1 MNILDKLFKMPNPT
15 PKIYKML
22 KQAIIPYRT
31 TDGAAGYDMSLCMEA
46 DEEVDLIA
54 NVTRWDSGTN
64 RSIIRSVIDIMNE
77 SGYYKEPDGVYLMPQ
92 SKVHLH
98 TGIRMEI
105 PDGYCGLLMNRSSL
119 SNEDDLTICDNVG
132 LIDSDYR
139 GEVTLWMYNNSD
151 EIKFI
156 PNHKVQYSNALRAA
170 VLSGLVF
177 TILQYLYLE
186 TQLFVTRLNA
196 VYGAV
201 AAIPLF
207 MFWMN
212 FGWFIILF
220 GAELSY
226 AYQNVD
232 NYNLED

>member
-1 MNILDKLFKMPNPT
+1 MNILDRILKMANPT
-15 PKIYKML
+15 PKICKML
-22 KQAIIPYRT
+22 KCAIIPYRT

-46 DEEVDLIA
+46 DNEVDTIA
-54 NVTRWDSGTN
+54 NAMRWDNNTS
-64 RSIIRSVIDIMNE
+64 RSIIYKVVDILNE

-119 SNEDDLTICDNVG
+119 SNDEDLTICDNVG

-156 PNHKVQYSNALRAA
+156 PNHSRICQIVLVRHLTSPMEEVNALNSTARG
-170 VLSGLVF
+170 SGGYGSTGNM
-177 TILQYLYLE
+177 TI
-186 TQLFVTRLNA
+186 
-196 VYGAV
+196 
-201 AAIPLF
+201 PD
-207 MFWMN
+207 
-212 FGWFIILF
+212 
-220 GAELSY
+220 ELK
-226 AYQNVD
+226 
-232 NYNLED
+232 

>member
-1 MNILDKLFKMPNPT
+1 MNILDRILKMANPA
-15 PKIYKML
+15 PKICKML

-46 DEEVDLIA
+46 DEEVEIIA
-54 NVTRWDSGTN
+54 NMMRCDN
-64 RSIIRSVIDIMNE
+64 RSTIRSVIDILNE

-98 TGIRMEI
+98 TGVRMEI

-119 SNEDDLTICDNVG
+119 SNEEDLTICDNVG

-156 PNHKVQYSNALRAA
+156 PNHSRICQI
-170 VLSGLVF
+170 VLVRHLTSPMEE
-177 TILQYLYLE
+177 IK
-186 TQLFVTRLNA
+186 
-196 VYGAV
+196 
-201 AAIPLF
+201 
-207 MFWMN
+207 
-212 FGWFIILF
+212 
-220 GAELSY
+220 ELSY
-226 AYQNVD
+226 TVRGSGGYGSTGNMTIPD
-232 NYNLED
+232 ELK

>member
-1 MNILDKLFKMPNPT
+1 MSIFDRFKKVANPT
-15 PKIYKML
+15 PKICKML

-46 DEEVDLIA
+46 DEEVEIIA
-54 NVTRWDSGTN
+54 NMMRCDN
-64 RSIIRSVIDIMNE
+64 RSTIRSVIDILNE

-98 TGIRMEI
+98 TGVRMEI

-119 SNEDDLTICDNVG
+119 SNEEDLTICDNVG

-156 PNHKVQYSNALRAA
+156 PNHSRICQI
-170 VLSGLVF
+170 VLVRHLTSPMEE
-177 TILQYLYLE
+177 IK
-186 TQLFVTRLNA
+186 
-196 VYGAV
+196 
-201 AAIPLF
+201 
-207 MFWMN
+207 
-212 FGWFIILF
+212 
-220 GAELSY
+220 ELSY
-226 AYQNVD
+226 TVRGSGGYGSTGNMTIPD
-232 NYNLED
+232 ELK

>member
-1 MNILDKLFKMPNPT
+1 MNILDKLFKMTNPT

-139 GEVTLWMYNNSD
+139 GEITLWMYNNSD

-156 PNHKVQYSNALRAA
+156 PNHSRICQIVLVRHLTSPMEEVNALSSTARG
-170 VLSGLVF
+170 SGGYGSTGNM
-177 TILQYLYLE
+177 TI
-186 TQLFVTRLNA
+186 
-196 VYGAV
+196 
-201 AAIPLF
+201 PD
-207 MFWMN
+207 
-212 FGWFIILF
+212 
-220 GAELSY
+220 ELK
-226 AYQNVD
+226 
-232 NYNLED
+232 

>member
-1 MNILDKLFKMPNPT
+1 MSILDKLFKMTNPT
-15 PKIYKML
+15 PKICKML

-46 DEEVDLIA
+46 DEEVDFIA
-54 NVTRWDSGTN
+54 TKIRFYYETSRN
-64 RSIIRSVIDIMNE
+64 IIYKFVDIMNE

-98 TGIRMEI
+98 TGVRMEI
-105 PDGYCGLLMNRSSL
+105 PKGYCGLLMNRSSL

-156 PNHKVQYSNALRAA
+156 PNHSRICQI
-170 VLSGLVF
+170 VLVRHLTSPMEEVD
-177 TILQYLYLE
+177 
-186 TQLFVTRLNA
+186 A
-196 VYGAV
+196 
-201 AAIPLF
+201 
-207 MFWMN
+207 
-212 FGWFIILF
+212 
-220 GAELSY
+220 LSY
-226 AYQNVD
+226 TVRGSGGYGSTGNMTIPD
-232 NYNLED
+232 ELK

>member
-1 MNILDKLFKMPNPT
+1 MNILDKLFKMSNPA
-15 PKIYKML
+15 PKICKMSNPAPKICKML

-46 DEEVDLIA
+46 DEEVEIIDELIA
-54 NVTRWDSGTN
+54 SYNVTN
-64 RSIIRSVIDIMNE
+64 RSIIRNVIDIMNE

-105 PDGYCGLLMNRSSL
+105 PKGYCGLLMNRSSL
-119 SNEDDLTICDNVG
+119 SNEEDLTICDNVG

-156 PNHKVQYSNALRAA
+156 PNHSRICQI
-170 VLSGLVF
+170 VLVRHLTSPMEEVD
-177 TILQYLYLE
+177 
-186 TQLFVTRLNA
+186 A
-196 VYGAV
+196 
-201 AAIPLF
+201 
-207 MFWMN
+207 
-212 FGWFIILF
+212 
-220 GAELSY
+220 LSY
-226 AYQNVD
+226 TVRGSGGYGSTGNMTIPD
-232 NYNLED
+232 ELE

>member
-1 MNILDKLFKMPNPT
+1 MNILDRILKMANPA
-15 PKIYKML
+15 PKICKML

-46 DEEVDLIA
+46 DDEVDTI
-54 NVTRWDSGTN
+54 TN
-64 RSIIRSVIDIMNE
+64 RSNIRKVINIMNE

-105 PDGYCGLLMNRSSL
+105 PKGYCGLLMNRSSL
-119 SNEDDLTICDNVG
+119 SNNEDLTICDYVG

-156 PNHKVQYSNALRAA
+156 PNHSRICQI
-170 VLSGLVF
+170 VLVRHLTSPMEE
-177 TILQYLYLE
+177 IK
-186 TQLFVTRLNA
+186 
-196 VYGAV
+196 
-201 AAIPLF
+201 
-207 MFWMN
+207 
-212 FGWFIILF
+212 
-220 GAELSY
+220 ELSY
-226 AYQNVD
+226 TVRGSGGYGSTGNMTIPD
-232 NYNLED
+232 ELK

>member
-1 MNILDKLFKMPNPT
+1 MNILDKILKMVNPT
-15 PKIYKML
+15 PKICKML

-46 DEEVDLIA
+46 DEEVDSIA
-54 NVTRWDSGTN
+54 TKMRCDYETN
-64 RSIIRSVIDIMNE
+64 RSTIYKVVDIMNE

-98 TGIRMEI
+98 TGVRMEI
-105 PDGYCGLLMNRSSL
+105 PKGYCGLLMNRSSL

-156 PNHKVQYSNALRAA
+156 PNHSRICQI
-170 VLSGLVF
+170 VLVRHLTSPMEEVD
-177 TILQYLYLE
+177 
-186 TQLFVTRLNA
+186 A
-196 VYGAV
+196 
-201 AAIPLF
+201 
-207 MFWMN
+207 
-212 FGWFIILF
+212 
-220 GAELSY
+220 LSY
-226 AYQNVD
+226 TVRGSGGYGSTGNMTIPD
-232 NYNLED
+232 ELK

>member
-1 MNILDKLFKMPNPT
+1 MNILDRILKMANPA
-15 PKIYKML
+15 PKICKML

-46 DEEVDLIA
+46 DEEVELIA
-54 NVTRWDSGTN
+54 NVMRCDNYSS
-64 RSIIRSVIDIMNE
+64 RSTIRSVIDILNE

-98 TGIRMEI
+98 TGVRMEI

-119 SNEDDLTICDNVG
+119 SNNEDLTICDNVG

-156 PNHKVQYSNALRAA
+156 PNHSRICQI
-170 VLSGLVF
+170 VLVRHLTSPMEE
-177 TILQYLYLE
+177 IK
-186 TQLFVTRLNA
+186 
-196 VYGAV
+196 
-201 AAIPLF
+201 
-207 MFWMN
+207 
-212 FGWFIILF
+212 
-220 GAELSY
+220 ELSY
-226 AYQNVD
+226 TVRGSGGYGSTGNMTIPD
-232 NYNLED
+232 ELK

>member
-1 MNILDKLFKMPNPT
+1 MNILDKILKMANPA
-15 PKIYKML
+15 PKICKML

-46 DEEVDLIA
+46 DEEVEIIA
-54 NVTRWDSGTN
+54 NMMRCDN
-64 RSIIRSVIDIMNE
+64 RSTIRSVIDILNE

-98 TGIRMEI
+98 TGVRMEI

-119 SNEDDLTICDNVG
+119 SNEEDLTICDNVG

-156 PNHKVQYSNALRAA
+156 PNHSRICQI
-170 VLSGLVF
+170 VLVRHLTSPMEE
-177 TILQYLYLE
+177 IK
-186 TQLFVTRLNA
+186 
-196 VYGAV
+196 
-201 AAIPLF
+201 
-207 MFWMN
+207 
-212 FGWFIILF
+212 
-220 GAELSY
+220 ELSY
-226 AYQNVD
+226 TVRGSGGYGSTGNMTIPD
-232 NYNLED
+232 ELK